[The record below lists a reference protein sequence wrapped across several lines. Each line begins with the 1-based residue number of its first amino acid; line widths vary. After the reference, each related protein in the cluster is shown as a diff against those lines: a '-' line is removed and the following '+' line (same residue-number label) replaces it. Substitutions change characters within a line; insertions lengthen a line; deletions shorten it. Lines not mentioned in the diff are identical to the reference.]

1 MNAWVARR
9 EAHCEPM
16 HSEFVSERV
25 LSRLLVNISKLLIH
39 LQDLVN
45 WIRYCGTCSKLGLI
59 GDDFNKYDIFLTIIA
74 DLDC

>member
-1 MNAWVARR
+1 MNTSVRMNMV
-9 EAHCEPM
+9 HCEPM

-25 LSRLLVNISKLLIH
+25 LSRLLVKISKLLIH